1 MDWDKEFGLLD
12 LLDLIKFRFVFIK
25 INKNKRGSFVWGIWY
40 EMFVYIRWRRG
51 IMVSKC
57 ILV

>member
-25 INKNKRGSFVWGIWY
+25 INKNKVFD
-40 EMFVYIRWRRG
+40 M
-51 IMVSKC
+51 KC
-57 ILV
+57 LFILDGEEE

>member
-12 LLDLIKFRFVFIK
+12 LLDLIIIRFVFII

-40 EMFVYIRWRRG
+40 EMFVYVRWRRG

-57 ILV
+57 I